1 MQWELV
7 ELQNGDP
14 PTPLAT
20 VQSRKELRQTG
31 PKNVWPALFKIQ
43 AAFIW
48 ISQILYTLTKI

>member
-48 ISQILYTLTKI
+48 IS